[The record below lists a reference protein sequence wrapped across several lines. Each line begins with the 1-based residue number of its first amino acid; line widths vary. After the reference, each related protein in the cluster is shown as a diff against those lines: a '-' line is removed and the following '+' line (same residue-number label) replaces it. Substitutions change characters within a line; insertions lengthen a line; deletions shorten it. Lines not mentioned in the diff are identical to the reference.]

1 MKTCPVCKRTF
12 EDNLTFC
19 LMDGTVLSAPDE
31 DLDPS
36 VTAPRITMPAPT
48 AILNPTTNPGGPR
61 PPHLSTIVAPQP
73 LQVHSPKKQS
83 QSNQGQS
90 GKRWLLIGIA
100 VLFGLTLLAGAIA
113 AIVWFGKG
121 DATTGNSN
129 RNGNSNGNAN
139 VTSSTDC
146 FAGDPRAGSTNRAT
160 HYSWGK
166 DQTTDRLQGN
176 LSLKLDLL
184 FQCKSIKAETLS
196 DRYADAS
203 VIIASYVP
211 DANCFGGDSGVVSNN
226 RSDHKAWG
234 SSQGAEGMRSNLE
247 WKISSALQCL
257 QRPRQASLFADVS
270 VALAGG
276 GDAVKD
282 DSDSNANSN
291 VSQLV
296 TPTPTPR
303 ITPTPKVER
312 WGPTN
317 ESASL
322 KGERLTY
329 YRGTTAA
336 QCKADCDRN
345 PRCQGFTLIRAG
357 TYNPQDAP
365 MCYLMSVV
373 TEMVPTAGHTSAIK
387 R

>member
-1 MKTCPVCKRTF
+1 MKTCPSCQRTF

-19 LMDGTVLSAPDE
+19 LMDGTVLSAPDDE
-31 DLDPS
+31 DDTPS
-36 VTAPRITMPAPT
+36 VTAPRITVPAPT

-61 PPHLSTIVAPQP
+61 PPHISTIVSPQP
-73 LQVHSPKKQS
+73 LPLYPPKQPA
-83 QSNQGQS
+83 QSNQGHS
-90 GKRWLLIGIA
+90 GKRWLLLGIA
-100 VLFGLTLLAGAIA
+100 GLVGLILIVGAITA
-113 AIVWFGKG
+113 FVFFGKD
-121 DATTGNSN
+121 DATPGNSN
-129 RNGNSNGNAN
+129 RNVNSNVNAN
-139 VTSSTDC
+139 ANSPTAC
-146 FAGDPRAGSTNRAT
+146 FARDPGAGSTNRAT

-166 DQTTDRLQGN
+166 DQTTGRLQGN
-176 LSLKLDLL
+176 LNFKLDLL
-184 FQCKSIKAETLS
+184 FQCKSISAQALS

-211 DANCFGGDSGVVSNN
+211 DANCFGGDTGVVSNN
-226 RSDHKAWG
+226 RSDHRAWG
-234 SSQGAEGMRSNLE
+234 SSQGAEGMRGNLE
-247 WKISSALQCL
+247 GKISSALQCL
-257 QRPRQASLFADVS
+257 ERPRQASLFADVS

-276 GDAVKD
+276 GDTVND
-282 DSDSNANSN
+282 DSDSNVNAN
-291 VSQLV
+291 VRPPVTQ
-296 TPTPTPR
+296 TPTPTS
-303 ITPTPKVER
+303 ER

-357 TYNPQDAP
+357 TYNPNDAP
-365 MCYLMSVV
+365 MCYLMTVV
-373 TEMVPTAGHTSAIK
+373 TEMVPTANHISAIK

>member
-19 LMDGTVLSAPDE
+19 LMDGTVLSAPDDE
-31 DLDPS
+31 DETPS
-36 VTAPRITMPAPT
+36 VTAPRITVPAPT

-61 PPHLSTIVAPQP
+61 PPHISTIVSPQP
-73 LQVHSPKKQS
+73 LPLYPPKQPS
-83 QSNQGQS
+83 QANEGRSR
-90 GKRWLLIGIA
+90 KPLLAIGIA
-100 VLFGLTLLAGAIA
+100 ALVGLILIAGAIMA
-113 AIVWFGKG
+113 FVWFGKD
-121 DATTGNSN
+121 DAAPGKSNSN
-129 RNGNSNGNAN
+129 ANKSNSNGNAN

-146 FAGDPRAGSTNRAT
+146 FARDPGAGSTNRAT

-166 DQTTDRLQGN
+166 DQTVGRLQGN
-176 LSLKLDLL
+176 LNFKLDLL
-184 FQCKSIKAETLS
+184 FQCKSMNAEALS
-196 DRYADAS
+196 DRFADAS

-211 DANCFGGDSGVVSNN
+211 DSNCFGGDTGVVSNN
-226 RSDHKAWG
+226 GSDHKAWG
-234 SSQGAEGMRSNLE
+234 LSQGADAMRGNLE
-247 WKISSALQCL
+247 WKISSALKCL
-257 QRPRQASLFADVS
+257 ERSRQASLFADVS

-276 GDAVKD
+276 GDAVND
-282 DSDSNANSN
+282 DSDSNVNAN
-291 VSQLV
+291 VRPPV

-303 ITPTPKVER
+303 VER

-322 KGERLTY
+322 NGQRLTY

-345 PRCQGFTLIRAG
+345 PRCKAFTLIRAG
-357 TYNPQDAP
+357 AYNPSDPP
-365 MCYLMSVV
+365 MCYLMSVA
-373 TEMVPTAGHTSAIK
+373 TEMVPHACCISAIK

>member
-31 DLDPS
+31 EDELPS

-61 PPHLSTIVAPQP
+61 PPHISTIVSPQP
-73 LQVHSPKKQS
+73 LPLYPPKQPA
-83 QSNQGQS
+83 QSNQGQGS
-90 GKRWLLIGIA
+90 KRLLLLGIA
-100 VLFGLTLLAGAIA
+100 GLVGLMLVAGAIA
-113 AIVWFGKG
+113 AFVFFGK
-121 DATTGNSN
+121 DDETPGNSN
-129 RNGNSNGNAN
+129 RNVNSNLNAN
-139 VTSSTDC
+139 VTSTDC
-146 FAGDPRAGSTNRAT
+146 FAKDPGAGSTNRAT
-160 HYSWGK
+160 HYSWAK
-166 DQTTDRLQGN
+166 DQTASRLEGN
-176 LSLKLDLL
+176 LNSKLDLL
-184 FQCKSIKAETLS
+184 FQCKTISTRSLS
-196 DRYADAS
+196 ERFADVS
-203 VIIASYVP
+203 VIIARYVP
-211 DANCFGGDSGVVSNN
+211 DASCFGGDAGVVNTSS
-226 RSDHKAWG
+226 SDHKAWG
-234 SSQGAEGMRSNLE
+234 LSQGADGMRTNLE
-247 WKISSALQCL
+247 WKIASALKCL
-257 QRPRQASLFADVS
+257 DRSRQASFYADVS

-276 GDAVKD
+276 GDTVND
-282 DSDSNANSN
+282 DSEPNVNTNSN
-291 VSQLV
+291 VNANVRPPV
-296 TPTPTPR
+296 TPTPTPQR
-303 ITPTPKVER
+303 ER

-345 PRCQGFTLIRAG
+345 PRCKAFTLIRAG
-357 TYNPQDAP
+357 TYNPDDPP

-373 TEMVPTAGHTSAIK
+373 TEMVPTANHISAIK